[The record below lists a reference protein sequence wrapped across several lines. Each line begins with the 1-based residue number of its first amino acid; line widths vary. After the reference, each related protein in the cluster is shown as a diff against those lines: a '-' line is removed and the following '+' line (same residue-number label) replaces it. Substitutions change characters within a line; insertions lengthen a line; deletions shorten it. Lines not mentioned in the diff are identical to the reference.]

1 MESLRGLS
9 SSPASAYDELVTGQ
23 KSIRYHWQGIL
34 SVIRSLPGG
43 LGERVESARRQL
55 EESGATVNL
64 LDDRGAPRW
73 TFDPLPFVVS
83 PDEWSEIET
92 GLIQRARLLDAVLA
106 DLYGPQTLLKERLLP
121 PMLVHANRHFL
132 RPCQVMDGQAPTR
145 HLAHYAV
152 DLVRL
157 GSGRWHVLA
166 DHTEVPS
173 GIGYALEMRR
183 VLARSL
189 PEAFRSIPVRH
200 LRPFVDRWH
209 DSLLAMAP
217 GGVRNPNMA
226 VLTPG
231 SLSATYF
238 EHVYLSRVLGVP
250 LVEGGDL
257 VARDGEVSIKTLA
270 GLRPVHMLLRRLD
283 SAFVDPL
290 ELRADSALG
299 ITGMVEATRSG
310 RITLANALGSGVV
323 ETPAMMPFLERLS
336 EHLLGQP
343 LSLPSLDVWWLG
355 EPAALSFA
363 LANLD
368 LMIVRR
374 CLGHDREPIVVG
386 MLEPA
391 ERKVFEAEIR
401 APPGQFVAQ
410 YPVTPSLSPKWDGES
425 LAPSAMVLRVFV
437 SADGD
442 GYRVLP
448 GGLAREPAGDTC
460 LRSLGRLN
468 GTLKD
473 VWVLAEDAADVQV
486 PSTRRFHQL
495 AVERGG
501 ADLQSRVADNLYWLG
516 RYIERLDNDARLL
529 RTTATKVAQG
539 AVSPRDAV
547 ELRLLGRLLSQ
558 ADLMDRAAALSAP
571 ENAAFQQ
578 GLGAIATDD
587 SGLIIVLD
595 AIQRLTSSMRD
606 RFSVDMITAAG
617 PVMAEVRQR
626 LRAARGNLDPL
637 LAALDEIVRFVAI
650 LSGLAQEN
658 MTRGTGWR
666 FLDLGRRLERAKFV
680 VTGALAP
687 FAQSPIDWDAAMWVA
702 LELCDSTITYR
713 TRYLG
718 QLQPAP
724 VLDLVVLDDSNPR
737 SLVFQL
743 RAIDGHLD
751 YLARSRACTCRRFH
765 RRSTTTSTPPSASSP
780 ATSRRGATK
789 GWRWPCCA
797 TSQPRP
803 TASSTSSPRR
813 SRGPISRTCRRRR
826 PSARRRLERRPA
838 MKYLLSHRTSYSY
851 ARSVDSAQHIAH
863 LRARDFPGQTVTW
876 ISIETNPVPA
886 LAVQHLDH
894 FGNNI
899 DIYRIDKPHKRFE
912 IEVRAAS
919 TLALPIRR
927 RPSTRRRG
935 SRSAMP

>member
-64 LDDRGAPRW
+64 LDDRGAARW

-83 PDEWSEIET
+83 PDEWSELET

-106 DLYGPQTLLKERLLP
+106 DLYGPQALLKERLLP
-121 PMLVHANRHFL
+121 PILVHANRHFL
-132 RPCQVMDGQAPTR
+132 RPCQVMDGMAPTR

-374 CLGHDREPIVVG
+374 CLGVDREPIVVG

-401 APPGQFVAQ
+401 AQPGQFVAQ

-425 LAPSAMVLRVFV
+425 LAPSAVVLRVFV

-539 AVSPRDAV
+539 AVSPRDAI

-558 ADLMDRAAALSAP
+558 ADLMDRGAALSAP
-571 ENAAFQQ
+571 ENTAFQQ

-587 SGLIIVLD
+587 SGLITVLD

-617 PVMAEVRQR
+617 PVMTEVRQR

-637 LAALDEIVRFVAI
+637 LAALDDIVRFVAI

-687 FAQSPIDWDAAMWVA
+687 FTQSPIDWDAAMWVA

-724 VLDLVVLDDSNPR
+724 VLDLVMLDDSNPR

-751 YLARSRACTCRRFH
+751 YLARVSGVPVPPLPESLDHDLNAAVRQFAGDEQVWRHEGLALAMLRDIAADTDHKLDQLSEAITRAYFSH
-765 RRSTTTSTPPSASSP
+765 VP
-780 ATSRRGATK
+780 AAQAVG
-789 GWRWPCCA
+789 
-797 TSQPRP
+797 
-803 TASSTSSPRR
+803 SST
-813 SRGPISRTCRRRR
+813 
-826 PSARRRLERRPA
+826 A
-838 MKYLLSHRTSYSY
+838 
-851 ARSVDSAQHIAH
+851 
-863 LRARDFPGQTVTW
+863 
-876 ISIETNPVPA
+876 
-886 LAVQHLDH
+886 
-894 FGNNI
+894 
-899 DIYRIDKPHKRFE
+899 
-912 IEVRAAS
+912 
-919 TLALPIRR
+919 
-927 RPSTRRRG
+927 
-935 SRSAMP
+935 

>member
-34 SVIRSLPGG
+34 SVVRSLPSG

-73 TFDPLPFVVS
+73 TFDPLPFVIT
-83 PDEWSEIET
+83 PDEWSQLESGI
-92 GLIQRARLLDAVLA
+92 IQRARLLDAVLA
-106 DLYGPQTLLKERLLP
+106 DVYGPQTLLKDQLLP

-132 RPCQVMDGQAPTR
+132 RPCRVTDGKAPTR
-145 HLAHYAV
+145 HLAQYAV

-157 GSGRWHVLA
+157 SDGRWHVLA
-166 DHTEVPS
+166 DHTEMPS
-173 GIGYALEMRR
+173 GIGYAIEMRR

-217 GGVRNPNMA
+217 RGMAQPNMA
-226 VLTPG
+226 LLTPG

-238 EHVYLSRVLGVP
+238 EHVYVARVLGVP

-270 GLRPVHMLLRRLD
+270 GLRPVHVLLRRLD
-283 SAFVDPL
+283 STFADPL

-299 ITGMVEATRSG
+299 VTGLVETTRSG
-310 RITLANALGSGVV
+310 SISLANALGSGVV
-323 ETPAMMPFLERLS
+323 ETPGLMPFFERLS
-336 EHLLGQP
+336 ERLLGQP
-343 LSLPSLDVWWLG
+343 LELPSLDVWWLG

-368 LMIVRR
+368 LLIVRP
-374 CLGHDREPIVVG
+374 CLDADREPIIVG
-386 MLEPA
+386 MLEA
-391 ERKVFEAEIR
+391 ADRKALEARIR
-401 APPGQFVAQ
+401 AQPGHFVAQ
-410 YPVTPSLSPKWDGES
+410 YPVTPSLSPKWDGRG
-425 LAPSAMVLRVFV
+425 LVPAAMVLRVFV
-437 SADGD
+437 SAEGD
-442 GYRVLP
+442 SYRVLP

-486 PSTRRFHQL
+486 PSTRRFHQV
-495 AVERGG
+495 AVERGS

-539 AVSPRDAV
+539 AVSPRDAI
-547 ELRLLGRLLSQ
+547 ELRLLGRLLAQ
-558 ADLMDRAAALSAP
+558 ANLMDDAAALSAP

-578 GLGAIATDD
+578 GLAAVATDD
-587 SGLIIVLD
+587 RSLITVLD
-595 AIQRLTSSMRD
+595 AIQRLTSSMRE

-617 PVMAEVRQR
+617 PVMAEVRHR
-626 LRAARGNLDPL
+626 LRTARGNLDAL
-637 LAALDEIVRFVAI
+637 LAALDEIVQFVAI

-687 FAQSPIDWDAAMWVA
+687 FTQSPIDWDAAMWVA

-737 SLVFQL
+737 SLAFQL
-743 RAIDGHLD
+743 RALEGHLD
-751 YLARSRACTCRRFH
+751 YLAR
-765 RRSTTTSTPPSASSP
+765 ASGV
-780 ATSRRGATK
+780 R
-789 GWRWPCCA
+789 
-797 TSQPRP
+797 
-803 TASSTSSPRR
+803 
-813 SRGPISRTCRRRR
+813 
-826 PSARRRLERRPA
+826 
-838 MKYLLSHRTSYSY
+838 
-851 ARSVDSAQHIAH
+851 
-863 LRARDFPGQTVTW
+863 
-876 ISIETNPVPA
+876 VPA
-886 LAVQHLDH
+886 LADSLEQ
-894 FGNNI
+894 
-899 DIYRIDKPHKRFE
+899 DIN
-912 IEVRAAS
+912 AAVKQFAGDEQVWRHEG
-919 TLALPIRR
+919 LALALLRDLADETDHKLDQLSEAITRAYFSHVPAAQAVGS
-927 RPSTRRRG
+927 ST
-935 SRSAMP
+935 A

>member
-83 PDEWSEIET
+83 PDEWSELET

-106 DLYGPQTLLKERLLP
+106 DLYGPQALLKERLLP

-355 EPAALSFA
+355 EPAALAFA

-374 CLGHDREPIVVG
+374 CLGVDREPIVVG

-401 APPGQFVAQ
+401 AQPGQFVAQ

-425 LAPSAMVLRVFV
+425 LAPSAVVLRVFV

-539 AVSPRDAV
+539 AVSPRDAI

-558 ADLMDRAAALSAP
+558 ADLMDRGAALSAP
-571 ENAAFQQ
+571 ENTAFQQ

-587 SGLIIVLD
+587 SGLITVLD

-637 LAALDEIVRFVAI
+637 LAALDDIVRFVAV

-687 FAQSPIDWDAAMWVA
+687 FTQSPIDWDAAMWVA

-724 VLDLVVLDDSNPR
+724 VLDLVMLDDSNPR

-751 YLARSRACTCRRFH
+751 YLARVSGVHVPPLPESLDHDLNAAVRQFAGDEQVWRHEGLALAMLRDIAADTDHKLDQLSEAITRAYFSH
-765 RRSTTTSTPPSASSP
+765 VP
-780 ATSRRGATK
+780 AAQAVG
-789 GWRWPCCA
+789 
-797 TSQPRP
+797 
-803 TASSTSSPRR
+803 SST
-813 SRGPISRTCRRRR
+813 
-826 PSARRRLERRPA
+826 A
-838 MKYLLSHRTSYSY
+838 
-851 ARSVDSAQHIAH
+851 
-863 LRARDFPGQTVTW
+863 
-876 ISIETNPVPA
+876 
-886 LAVQHLDH
+886 
-894 FGNNI
+894 
-899 DIYRIDKPHKRFE
+899 
-912 IEVRAAS
+912 
-919 TLALPIRR
+919 
-927 RPSTRRRG
+927 
-935 SRSAMP
+935 